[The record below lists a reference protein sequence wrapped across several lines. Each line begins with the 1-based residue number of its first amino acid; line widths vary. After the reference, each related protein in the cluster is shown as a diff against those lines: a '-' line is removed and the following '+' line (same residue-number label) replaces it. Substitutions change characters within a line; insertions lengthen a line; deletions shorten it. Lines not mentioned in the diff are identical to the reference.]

1 MRCVRKGDGESGRR
15 GEGVTRW
22 LCLVQRAVLVL
33 LPLALASVLSLPTN
47 AQTGSVVDQLRQQR
61 TEARAAEVLAEI
73 GQAVPTRDVEP
84 LNLNMTLYLLWH
96 DRAVA
101 RQQAILDSL
110 AAEREQRL
118 ADSLAQVPITL
129 DIRRWDKTDAD
140 EQGSFLTQ
148 YREAFWTSIN
158 TPTAL
163 DTVAT
168 PELRARLNDLF
179 GAPTR
184 NAAAA
189 EQEGYAGSEYVQF
202 EYWLV
207 VNDTIPLLVLDRDG
221 PFGHGLLIAG
231 DEPHRRVLALV
242 KQDLTER
249 LLRARPTAYV
259 DYDHARE
266 RDQWY
271 RTGYD
276 GAEYFVR
283 ESRRPRGLSRRTRN
297 DRWRI
302 FR

>member
-1 MRCVRKGDGESGRR
+1 MS
-15 GEGVTRW
+15 
-22 LCLVQRAVLVL
+22 
-33 LPLALASVLSLPTN
+33 

-61 TEARAAEVLAEI
+61 AQARAAEVLAEI
-73 GQAVPTRDVEP
+73 GEAVPWRDVEP
-84 LNLNMTLYLLWH
+84 VNLHMTLYLLWH

-110 AAEREQRL
+110 AAEREQRR
-118 ADSLAQVPITL
+118 ADSLAQIPVTL
-129 DIRRWDKTDAD
+129 EIRRWDKTAAD
-140 EQGSFLTQ
+140 EQGGFLAQ
-148 YREAFWTSIN
+148 YREAFWSSIT

-163 DTVAT
+163 DTMET
-168 PELRARLNDLF
+168 LELRARLNGLF

-221 PFGHGLLIAG
+221 PFGRGLLIAG
-231 DEPHRRVLALV
+231 DEPHRRVLPLV
-242 KQDLTER
+242 KRDLTER

-259 DYDHARE
+259 DYYHARE
-266 RDQWY
+266 RSQWY

-276 GAEYFVR
+276 GADYFVR
-283 ESRRPRGLSRRTRN
+283 ESRRPRGLSRRTRD